1 MFVSFDGVGVGVGVI
16 VCVTEGITCVTSK
29 SKSSHVKSEGEGV
42 IEGVI
47 VGVGVGDTGVDVTDG
62 VTVADGLTDGDTL
75 IDGVIVGVILL
86 VGVGVGVTVHVGSP
100 HVVVPVV
107 KRSPIIMSVVLPYT
121 PVKQFSGNPPEGIV
135 RLDIVI

>member
-1 MFVSFDGVGVGVGVI
+1 M
-16 VCVTEGITCVTSK
+16 
-29 SKSSHVKSEGEGV
+29 